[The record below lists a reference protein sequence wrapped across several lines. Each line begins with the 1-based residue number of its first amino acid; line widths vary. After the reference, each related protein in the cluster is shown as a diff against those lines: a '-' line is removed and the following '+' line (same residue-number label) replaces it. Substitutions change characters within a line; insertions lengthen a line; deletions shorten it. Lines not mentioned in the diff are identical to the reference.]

1 MMAQSTTWI
10 DRRLAGEGA
19 PLIIDGGMGTELE
32 KAGIPMNGTCW
43 SGLAVLDFP
52 DAVRKIHTDF
62 IKAGAEVIIT
72 NTFASGRHV
81 LGPAGKAEHV
91 RDINTQ
97 AVALARQA
105 IEEAASG
112 PVAIAGSLCEWSYN
126 QNDGEWSSPEAA
138 GRALRE
144 QASLLAEAGVDLIT
158 VEMAQDPVLSPVA
171 IDAAAETGLPV
182 WLGLS
187 CRRRT
192 TGARLTSFDHP
203 DIGFEPYA
211 AAMTAHAATH
221 ANVTLINVMHTPVP
235 DVADALDIVRNGWQ
249 GAVGVYPESGFFK
262 MPNWQFVDV
271 ITPDDLVEKAR
282 GWVDAHGVRLVGG
295 CCGLGPEHIAALRA
309 CFNP

>member
-1 MMAQSTTWI
+1 MTSI
-10 DRRLAGEGA
+10 DWLHDRLAGHG
-19 PLIIDGGMGTELE
+19 PIVVIDGGMGTELE
-32 KAGIPMNGTCW
+32 RSGVAMDGDCW

-52 DAVRKIHTDF
+52 DTVRKIHTNF
-62 IKAGAEVIIT
+62 IKAGAEVVIT

-91 RDINTQ
+91 REINTQ
-97 AVALARQA
+97 AVLLARQA
-105 IEEAASG
+105 IEEAATE

-144 QASLLAEAGVDLIT
+144 QASLLAEAGADLIT
-158 VEMAQDPVLSPVA
+158 VEMAQDTVLSPVA

-203 DIGFEPYA
+203 DIDFEPYA
-211 AAMTAHAATH
+211 AAMTTHAATH
-221 ANVTLINVMHTPVP
+221 ENVTLINVMHTPVP
-235 DVADALDIVRNGWQ
+235 DVTDAMDIIRKSGWNGPI
-249 GAVGVYPESGFFK
+249 GVYPESGFFK

-271 ITPDDLVEKAR
+271 ITPEDLVAAAR
-282 GWVDAHGVRLVGG
+282 VWVDTHGVRLLGG
-295 CCGLGPEHIAALRA
+295 CCGLGPSHIAALRMA
-309 CFNP
+309 FNS